1 MQDTN
6 DNLSLH
12 ERHIKAL
19 KEILEAPLWPSTIHS
34 IQAVIS
40 QLECY
45 DPVLCDP
52 RRNFRMVYHRDG
64 MVAAIKGENGSLE
77 QAEHELAAALGID
90 TKDLCLWEEW
100 VSLTTSITRPVN
112 S

>member
-1 MQDTN
+1 
-6 DNLSLH
+6 
-12 ERHIKAL
+12 
-19 KEILEAPLWPSTIHS
+19 
-34 IQAVIS
+34 
-40 QLECY
+40 
-45 DPVLCDP
+45 
-52 RRNFRMVYHRDG
+52 MVYHRDG